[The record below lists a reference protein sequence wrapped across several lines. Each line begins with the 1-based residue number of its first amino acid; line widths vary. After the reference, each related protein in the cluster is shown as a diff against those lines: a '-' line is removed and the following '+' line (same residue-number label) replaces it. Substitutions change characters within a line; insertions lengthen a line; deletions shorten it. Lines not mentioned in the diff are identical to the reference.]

1 MANIDIQYK
10 GLTGIVHDL
19 TIDNGQTMSQLRTAI
34 IADEGLNSAYYGR
47 VSIHKNGT
55 VKDSTDF
62 SATTLVNAGIVADDI
77 ITVSSER
84 AQASKQLSQEMM
96 LDIAQLKKQAGG
108 DTTKPYYRSLNT
120 YDKTELPTQYE
131 GDNVLNNPNSEGLLL
146 GRPWSADGVTLSSLV
161 TWLDPTFAVSG
172 STITDQSPSENNA
185 TLVNATHDA
194 ANDYF
199 VFNGTNAYIRSANL
213 YSDIGNPDTFSA
225 GSWVYPTAAGVVLQV
240 AGTPTPEQTYYYSA
254 LEFVGAG
261 SPVPNFGLWN
271 GTGITKDTG
280 SALSYNTWYHM
291 VITYNGTTL
300 KGYINGAEVASAS
313 VTYDSP
319 HDDGL
324 TVHHLL
330 WGAGSGTN
338 MGDGTYYNGRMAEI
352 RTYSD
357 ALTAPEVLANYN
369 ATKSRYGY

>member
-10 GLTGIVHDL
+10 GLTGLLHDL

-108 DTTKPYYRSLNT
+108 DTTKPYYRSLNE
-120 YDKTELPTQYE
+120 YDKTELPTQYV
-131 GDNVLNNPNSEGLLL
+131 GDNVLNNPNSQGLLL
-146 GRPWSADGVTLSSLV
+146 GRPWSADGITLSSLV

-172 STITDQSPSENNA
+172 STIIDQSASENNA

-199 VFNGTNAYIRSANL
+199 VFNGSNAYIRSANL

-225 GSWVYPTAAGVVLQV
+225 GAWVYPTAAGVVLQI
-240 AGTPTPEQTYYYSA
+240 AGTPTPAQTYFFSA

-271 GTGITKDTG
+271 GVGITKDTG

-291 VITYNGTTL
+291 VITYNSTTL

-330 WGAGSGTN
+330 WGAGSATN
-338 MGDGTYYNGRMAEI
+338 MGDGTYYNGNMAEI